1 VTDAIATE
9 KAAKPK
15 PIAKITIIGIYGFPL
30 TSEILSG

>member
-1 VTDAIATE
+1 IATE

-30 TSEILSG
+30 TSEILNAI